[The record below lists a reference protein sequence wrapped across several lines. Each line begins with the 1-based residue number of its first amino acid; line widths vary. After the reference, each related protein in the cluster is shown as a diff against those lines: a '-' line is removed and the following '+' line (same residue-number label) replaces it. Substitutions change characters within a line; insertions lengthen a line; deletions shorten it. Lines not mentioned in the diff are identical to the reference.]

1 MSAPV
6 RVGIVGLG
14 RLGRRHAENLAWRV
28 PGAAL
33 VAACS
38 PVAEE
43 REWAR
48 ANLPELALHDDYE
61 TLLADKSIDAVWLV
75 TPTSLHPAQIIAA
88 LRAGKHVF
96 CEKPLSLDLDEC
108 DRVIEESARHPELQ
122 VMIGFVRRFDPSY
135 RDAFEKVGKGA
146 IGRPFMVRSQTC
158 DKNDPDGFFVR
169 FAPTSGG
176 LFLDC
181 SVHDIDLARWLLGN
195 PRPKRVFASG
205 TIAIHEGLRE
215 CGDIDNGVGICE
227 FEDGRLAVFY
237 ASRTMA
243 HGHDTQTEV
252 IGTSGHAV
260 GGAQSAPE
268 PRGDRRCQRG
278 AQRLRADLLRTVRG
292 CVSARSACIRRGA
305 AGRGADRPHAR
316 GRPRGDADRHCAA
329 AGVRK
334 RADRWSFRRCG
345 RIQVSEY
352 PGKPKAH
359 PMQVP
364 MQFTRKSMR
373 AGSTVRCPSCVPRRR
388 SRTWKA
394 ARS

>member
-1 MSAPV
+1 MCSWLFAP
-6 RVGIVGLG
+6 
-14 RLGRRHAENLAWRV
+14 RV
-28 PGAAL
+28 PIRGVMAEFIVWADQ
-33 VAACS
+33 
-38 PVAEE
+38 PVD
-43 REWAR
+43 
-48 ANLPELALHDDYE
+48 H
-61 TLLADKSIDAVWLV
+61 
-75 TPTSLHPAQIIAA
+75 TPSSWP
-88 LRAGKHVF
+88 
-96 CEKPLSLDLDEC
+96 P
-108 DRVIEESARHPELQ
+108 PELQ

-252 IGTSGHAV
+252 IGTGGVLSVGHNPRANRVEIYDAGGVRNECVPTFFEVFTCGCASRNAMYAAASFSAFPSVFTDVISGV
-260 GGAQSAPE
+260 N
-268 PRGDRRCQRG
+268 
-278 AQRLRADLLRTVRG
+278 L
-292 CVSARSACIRRGA
+292 ARSVGFEKLNDDGSAITGA
-305 AGRGADRPHAR
+305 LA
-316 GRPRGDADRHCAA
+316 
-329 AGVRK
+329 
-334 RADRWSFRRCG
+334 
-345 RIQVSEY
+345 
-352 PGKPKAH
+352 
-359 PMQVP
+359 
-364 MQFTRKSMR
+364 TR
-373 AGSTVRCPSCVPRRR
+373 
-388 SRTWKA
+388 
-394 ARS
+394 